1 MQEKN
6 EINQINLFVI
16 TKFRNSETINSSAT
30 EKRLY
35 GRICKRETLRKLETR
50 LWEVMTGLAEM
61 QSDLRIWS
69 KIDPLIFLQLRY
81 LLYIDFNSI
90 VFIGK
95 NY

>member
-1 MQEKN
+1 MQEKMKL
-6 EINQINLFVI
+6 IKSIYLCLQNLE
-16 TKFRNSETINSSAT
+16 TETINSSAT